1 GRLDLVLA
9 LRAAPRDLRATLCGI
24 AAAHLETVFPAHTHT
39 QRAQPTT
46 LAHYLLGAIEQRARA
61 AEPLRAP
68 FAPTNRSPLG
78 ACAITG
84 TAFPIDRDR
93 TSALLGFDG

>member
-9 LRAAPRDLRATLCGI
+9 LRAAPRDLRATLLDI
-24 AAAHLETVFPAHTHT
+24 AAAHLETIFPAHTHT

-46 LAHYLLGAIEQRARA
+46 LAHYLPVFGGQLDRAGERLRA
-61 AEPLRAP
+61 A
-68 FAPTNRSPLG
+68 FASTNRSPLG

-84 TAFPIDRDR
+84 TAFPIDRAR
-93 TSALLGFDG
+93 TSSLLGFD